1 MHQNLKL
8 QKCHKL
14 HFWFCG
20 EKENRPKYLPKIWTI
35 IIAFTDLISETDM
48 ERKKSMHKK
57 LFYIGQFKSQSYW
70 KRAHVYMCTQSD
82 MWIQTTSVIR
92 SITLLR
98 VYEKYHSNVCLAT
111 MLKSSKKCTV
121 KTHWW
126 PSQSQYSVLLV
137 LQKGRHH
144 YIFKFF
150 YIDLVPKYKYFWKH

>member
-1 MHQNLKL
+1 MVLWWKRKYAKIFAKNMNNNH
-8 QKCHKL
+8 CFHRS
-14 HFWFCG
+14 HFRNWHG
-20 EKENRPKYLPKIWTI
+20 EE
-35 IIAFTDLISETDM
+35 
-48 ERKKSMHKK
+48 KSMHKK